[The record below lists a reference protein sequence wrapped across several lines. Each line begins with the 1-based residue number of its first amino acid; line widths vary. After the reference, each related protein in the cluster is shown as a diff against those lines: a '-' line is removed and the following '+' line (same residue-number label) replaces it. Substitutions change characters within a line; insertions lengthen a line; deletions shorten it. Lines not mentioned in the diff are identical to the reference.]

1 MKMKKV
7 TAMLAALLMAC
18 GTAAGAT
25 ADINEDFEFE
35 DDTLKGTTCGDGCYS
50 FDVISEKEH
59 VSVKESYDG
68 VQVEEIEMLSGKNTK
83 YLTLPDG
90 CSRVLQLDCEVLEG
104 LYVPDSIK
112 DFNFIHTTK
121 NLTLIG
127 SRRSIAKIYAM
138 QKDLDYVLLGD
149 TNNDGKVGV
158 ADIVGQMQYLTGDLE
173 FDNGILKMA
182 ADIKHDGLNN
192 ILDLIQTKKAIL
204 ADDDKPTDLAA
215 PYYNN
220 SGNAPVPAMNQ
231 IKAFTDYVAE
241 YSDDVLL
248 NTKDENKD
256 SENQKYSNMVYSPLS
271 VYMAVSVLA
280 ECCDGESEAALLKYL
295 NVENKEELQNINH
308 DIFESLYF
316 DHYDTYLKINNSVWI
331 DDKYLYEPYRI
342 NSEKADILAAKYYAS
357 SFVRDFADQSQCNEM
372 SDWISE
378 NTSGKFKPKFEAD
391 NTDQEVMKI
400 INTITFKDSWRNKF
414 SDDGQ
419 KEFKTA
425 GGDTVETKFMYDKN
439 GGTLT
444 LDEDFAAYTK
454 SFDEKYR
461 MTFVLPE
468 EGKEPADLLENKE
481 TMQNVLAACTGDG
494 VKNVEV
500 KAYIPEFGAKSK
512 FELADTMEKAGLSRI
527 FNECADL
534 EPIVEGIVNKSVN
547 PPVVSKVTHE
557 AVIDVDTD
565 GCEAA
570 AYTAIKIEASAA
582 PMREIPE
589 IYEFRCDRP
598 FIYYISDHMG
608 TPFFMGIVND
618 PTQK

>member
-35 DDTLKGTTCGDGCYS
+35 DDTLKGTTYGDGCYS

-59 VSVKESYDG
+59 VSVNESYG
-68 VQVEEIEMLSGKNTK
+68 GIQVEEIEMLSGKNTR

-90 CSRVLQLDCEVLEG
+90 CSRVFNLDCDALEG

-112 DFNFIHTTK
+112 EFYTIHTTK

-149 TNNDGKVGV
+149 TNNDGKVGA
-158 ADIVGQMQYLTGDLE
+158 ADIVGQMQYLTGSIE
-173 FDNGILKMA
+173 FDNDIMKMA
-182 ADIKHDGLNN
+182 ADINHDGMNN

-204 ADDDKPTDLAA
+204 ADDNKTNDLAA
-215 PYYNN
+215 PYYNR
-220 SGNAPVPAMNQ
+220 SGLAPVPSMKQ
-231 IKAFTDYVAE
+231 INAFTDYVAE

-248 NTKDENKD
+248 NTEDENKNSTD
-256 SENQKYSNMVYSPLS
+256 QKNSNTVYSPLS
-271 VYMAVSVLA
+271 VYMAVSLLA
-280 ECCDGESEAALLKYL
+280 ECCDGESEAELLKYL

-308 DIFESLYF
+308 DIFDSLYF
-316 DHYDTYLKINNSVWI
+316 DHNETYLKINNSVWI
-331 DDKYLYEPYRI
+331 DDKYLYEPFKI
-342 NSEKADILAAKYYAS
+342 SSEKADILAAKYYAS
-357 SFVRDFADQSQCNEM
+357 SFVRDLSDQAQCDEISN
-372 SDWISE
+372 WISE
-378 NTSGKFKPKFEAD
+378 NTSGKFKPKFTAD
-391 NTDQEVMKI
+391 ETDQQAMKL
-400 INTITFKDSWRNKF
+400 INTITFKDSWRDKF
-414 SDDGQ
+414 SDNGQ
-419 KEFKTA
+419 KEFTTA
-425 GGDTVETKFMYDKN
+425 AGDTVETKFMFDDDN
-439 GGTLT
+439 GTLT

-461 MTFVLPE
+461 MTFVLPA
-468 EGKEPADLLENKE
+468 EGKEPADLLKNKE
-481 TMQNVLAACTGDG
+481 TMQNVLAACNGDG

-500 KAYIPEFGAKSK
+500 EAYIPEFGAKSK
-512 FELADTMEKAGLSRI
+512 FELVNTLKKAGLSRI
-527 FNECADL
+527 FDECADL
-534 EPIVEGIVNKSVN
+534 EPIVEGIVNKSAAK
-547 PPVVSKVTHE
+547 PVVNEVTHE

-570 AYTAIKIEASAA
+570 AYTAISIEASAA
-582 PMREIPE
+582 PMMELPPV
-589 IYEFRCDRP
+589 YEFRCDRP
-598 FIYYISDHMG
+598 FIYYISDKMG